1 MDGPRPTG
9 AWREAGRM
17 TCRQPR
23 AGEYVAFP
31 KRCRLRRRVKGRFAG
46 LGGRWSA
53 SVSDQME
60 LSVVVSTSTSSDEDS
75 ESKKPLR
82 RSQMLLALIRDGCA
96 L

>member
-23 AGEYVAFP
+23 AGEYVACP

-53 SVSDQME
+53 SVSDQVVK
-60 LSVVVSTSTSSDEDS
+60 SVVVSASTSSDEDS

-82 RSQMLLALIRDGCA
+82 RSQMLLALMI
-96 L
+96 

>member
-1 MDGPRPTG
+1 
-9 AWREAGRM
+9 M

-23 AGEYVAFP
+23 AGEYAAFP
-31 KRCRLRRRVKGRFAG
+31 NLGRCRLRRRVKGRFAG

-53 SVSDQME
+53 SVSDQVVKPE
-60 LSVVVSTSTSSDEDS
+60 VVSASTNSDEDS

-82 RSQMLLALIRDGCA
+82 RSQMLLALIRDDCA